1 MYRFIFFIIM
11 TLASV
16 SNAESVS
23 PGDMTKAVPQGQ
35 TAQQMKDI
43 HDIAS
48 LMPAHGIPMWA
59 IIAASLT
66 AAALVAL
73 ASFLIWK
80 KFKKQSLKK
89 VAPQLPPWDE
99 ATNRLDALS
108 KAIGRCSEKEFYFSL
123 SEILRRYVSRR
134 YSVDAMEMTAE
145 ELRPVL
151 DGFFDSSSELK
162 EFRFDIKSFISR
174 SDMVKF
180 APDRADNVKMED
192 DILLIR
198 NFVEM
203 TKPVL
208 KDNKEDSEGLNTK
221 SEAK

>member
-1 MYRFIFFIIM
+1 MYRYIFFIIM
-11 TLASV
+11 AFASV
-16 SNAESVS
+16 SQAESVS

-59 IIAASLT
+59 IITASLT

-89 VAPQLPPWDE
+89 VTPQLPPWDE

-108 KAIGRCSEKEFYFSL
+108 KSIGRCTEKEFYFSL

-162 EFRFDIKSFISR
+162 EFRFDIKSFIAR

-180 APDRADNVKMED
+180 ALDRADNVKMED

-203 TKPVL
+203 TRPAL
-208 KDNKEDSEGLNTK
+208 KENKEDSEGLN
-221 SEAK
+221 AKTE